1 MAQQNH
7 HYQFDAA
14 LELRDAGL
22 ITASAASLV
31 DSAAKILDLGA
42 GSYVEGVV
50 VVDFVTI
57 EVATGNEK
65 LEIEWQLS
73 SVADFSTASLVFC
86 ASVLKVGDSSVNG
99 SGIDTVAG
107 RYTLRVSNEFNGTV
121 YRYARLYERYTGTI
135 DTGYSFKAFL
145 AVQ

>member
-1 MAQQNH
+1 MPRGARRFWFTDAQFITGKEAYPQCIEI
-7 HYQFDAA
+7 
-14 LELRDAGL
+14 LER
-22 ITASAASLV
+22 
-31 DSAAKILDLGA
+31 ILA
-42 GSYVEGVV
+42 
-50 VVDFVTI
+50 
-57 EVATGNEK
+57 EK

-135 DTGYSFKAFL
+135 DTGYSFRAFL
-145 AVQ
+145 AVR